1 MDSNSGCVLCSL
13 TDGVD
18 VRRQRSQRP
27 APVLLDGLR
36 RVKLWDVIVRV
47 YRDQD
52 VGYKR
57 LNEEKKKKR
66 NKNYLRTTNC

>member
-1 MDSNSGCVLCSL
+1 MLSL

-18 VRRQRSQRP
+18 VRWQRAQRP
-27 APVLLDGLR
+27 AVILLDGLR

-47 YRDQD
+47 HSDQD

-57 LNEEKKKKR
+57 LEEEEQQQENSFR
-66 NKNYLRTTNC
+66 NIFV